1 MNSVDKFDI
10 LIFGGGKAGKTLA
23 MDQAKAGKKVAVVEA
38 GLIGGSCINI
48 ACIPSKTLIRSA
60 EVAHSMKGISEFGI
74 TADNV
79 RSSLDLVRDRT
90 ARVVAEMV
98 ATNQAGFDAS
108 GFDLV
113 LGWGKFIAPKTIQ
126 VETASGTR
134 TVSGEQVFINLGTTA
149 DVPDL
154 PGLADAA
161 PITHVEALQLG
172 DLPTKL
178 IVIGGGY
185 IGMELGQAFRRL
197 GSEVTIL
204 ERGPRLAPREDEDVS
219 EGILKILKSE
229 GIEVALSAYDLSVS
243 GRSGESVTVRSAD
256 GRVFEGSHVL
266 VASGRR
272 PRTAGIGL
280 ELAGI
285 EVDDRGFI
293 KVDDHLRT
301 TADGVWAMGEVA
313 GTPMF
318 THASLDD
325 YRVVKSTMTGGN
337 RTTKGRIIPYCVFID
352 PEFARIGMNE
362 AEALKEGIE
371 YRVAKL
377 PMDVVPRARTLSQ
390 RKGFMKALVA
400 VDSDKILGFSML
412 GVNAGEV
419 MSVVQMAMLGGLPF
433 TTLRDGIFA
442 HPTIT
447 EGLNM
452 LFANVPASAVVR
464 KAA

>member
-1 MNSVDKFDI
+1 
-10 LIFGGGKAGKTLA
+10 
-23 MDQAKAGKKVAVVEA
+23 
-38 GLIGGSCINI
+38 
-48 ACIPSKTLIRSA
+48 
-60 EVAHSMKGISEFGI
+60 
-74 TADNV
+74 
-79 RSSLDLVRDRT
+79 
-90 ARVVAEMV
+90 
-98 ATNQAGFDAS
+98 
-108 GFDLV
+108 
-113 LGWGKFIAPKTIQ
+113 
-126 VETASGTR
+126 
-134 TVSGEQVFINLGTTA
+134 
-149 DVPDL
+149 
-154 PGLADAA
+154 
-161 PITHVEALQLG
+161 
-172 DLPTKL
+172 
-178 IVIGGGY
+178 
-185 IGMELGQAFRRL
+185 
-197 GSEVTIL
+197 
-204 ERGPRLAPREDEDVS
+204 
-219 EGILKILKSE
+219 
-229 GIEVALSAYDLSVS
+229 
-243 GRSGESVTVRSAD
+243 
-256 GRVFEGSHVL
+256 

-280 ELAGI
+280 ELAGV

-337 RTTKGRIIPYCVFID
+337 RTTEGRMIPYCVFID

-400 VDSDKILGFSML
+400 VDSDEILGFSML

-442 HPTIT
+442 HPTIA

-452 LFANVPASAVVR
+452 LFANVSASAVVR